1 MAAKAQ
7 QNDIDLLQA
16 ARCEDLQYSQI
27 KELSVLG
34 SFETK
39 VITTLKSSGA
49 HLLQGARGV
58 GKSMLLRSAEIE
70 MDGEFAEKQQLAVY
84 VNFKTS
90 TLLEGVKA
98 GERSAFQVWVNLRIL
113 QAIHEKLVRLDLIG
127 AQGQRDPYFRLFGIA
142 SVGNTT
148 VMIEEKIHLLQRL
161 AFSQAKDTILSELG
175 GDFLDRLLDTGFLTE
190 VLGGVIEQFNLSRLV
205 LLFDEAAHT
214 FIPTQQ
220 EVFFE
225 IFKLL
230 HGGKIAVKAA
240 VYPTVTSYG
249 RNFEI
254 GQDAIVLS
262 MDRFEPGQ
270 AGRVANRALF
280 RELID
285 RRLPP
290 SSPARKRVFS
300 RGALLDLLIDLSTGN
315 PRAFLHLLNRA
326 LDQGFSDRAVL
337 LATQEFVD
345 QELLPYHRG
354 LAKRLPKYAAHV
366 SVGLDILKDYL
377 IPEIRIKNSRETK
390 SGYQAAFFTISRRM
404 SPNLKLALDILTYSG
419 ILVNKGTVKI
429 ADRQTGLRYMVHIAL
444 LVTEKAFSSARLSDA
459 ISSIS
464 LTDYREFSDT
474 DSNIE
479 KYLASLA
486 ASSDQCSHCGH
497 ALSPK
502 DKFCPECGHQ
512 IEAKGIISSLL
523 DEPVDELSLSH
534 RLKDR
539 VRPSFPRVGDVV
551 QARRE
556 ELMRIKFIKEVRSR
570 IIKNAA
576 EEFISG

>member
-1 MAAKAQ
+1 MPAQ
-7 QNDIDLLQA
+7 HSDIDLLQA

-27 KELSVLG
+27 KQLSVLG
-34 SFETK
+34 DFEAK
-39 VITTLKSSGA
+39 VIATLKSSGA

-70 MDGEFAEKQQLAVY
+70 MDAEFLSKRQLAVY

-90 TLLEGVKA
+90 TLLEGVRA
-98 GERSAFQVWVNLRIL
+98 GERSAFQIWVNLKIL
-113 QAIHEKLVRLDLIG
+113 QSIHEKLVRLDLIG
-127 AQGQRDPYFRLFGIA
+127 AQGARDPYYRLFGID

-148 VMIEEKIHLLQRL
+148 VLIEEKIHLLQRL
-161 AFSQAKDTILSELG
+161 AFSSQKASILSELG
-175 GDFLDRLLDTGFLTE
+175 GDFLDRVMDTGFLSE
-190 VLGGVIEQFNLSRLV
+190 VVRDVISQFSLTRLV

-230 HGGKIAVKAA
+230 HGGPIAVKAA

-254 GQDAIVLS
+254 GQDAIVIS
-262 MDRFEPGQ
+262 MDRFEPGH
-270 AGRVANRALF
+270 AGRAANRALF

-290 SSPARKRVFS
+290 NSPARKRVFS

-315 PRAFLHLLNRA
+315 PRGFLHLLNRA
-326 LDQGFSDRAVL
+326 LDQGFSDRAVQ

-345 QELLPYHRG
+345 QELVPYHRG

-366 SVGLDILKDYL
+366 SVGLDILRDYL
-377 IPEIRIKNSRETK
+377 IPEIRAKNSRETK
-390 SGYQAAFFTISRRM
+390 SGYQAAFFTVTRRM

-429 ADRQTGLRYMVHIAL
+429 ADRQTGLRYMVHISL
-444 LVTEKAFSSARLSDA
+444 LATEKAFSNTRLADA

-464 LTDYREFSDT
+464 LTDYREFSDA
-474 DSNIE
+474 DPNIE
-479 KYLASLA
+479 KYLTSLVR
-486 ASSDQCSHCGH
+486 SNDQCSHCGH
-497 ALSPK
+497 VIAPNN
-502 DKFCPECGHQ
+502 KFCPECGAQ
-512 IEAKGIISSLL
+512 IEVRGIISSLL
-523 DEPVDELSLSH
+523 EEPVDGLSLSIA
-534 RLKDR
+534 LKER
-539 VRPSFPRVGDVV
+539 VRPNFPRVGDVV
-551 QARRE
+551 QASRE
-556 ELMRIKFIKEVRSR
+556 EVMKIKFIKEVRSR

-576 EEFISG
+576 DEFISG